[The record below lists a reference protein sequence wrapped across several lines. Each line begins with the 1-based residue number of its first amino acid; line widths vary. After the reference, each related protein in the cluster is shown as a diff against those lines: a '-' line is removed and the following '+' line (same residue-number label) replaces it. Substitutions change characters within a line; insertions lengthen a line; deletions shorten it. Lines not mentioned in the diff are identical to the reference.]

1 MSKCGLRGRQVG
13 EKEDMFGSFGLLPYS
28 ESVCSSCH
36 DELESLYFGAQK
48 ADRTN
53 YWATRKSFKE
63 KYGDKADSILSKSD
77 ALPQSAVP
85 ASNYT
90 GSIDSGLYS
99 NAGGTMITLAKVI
112 FAVFSIISIIVGIAV
127 GSASYDFQFLPF
139 LLISVV
145 GVLVA
150 YLAGLGFAA
159 FGHLVCDVKYIKD
172 ELSKKK

>member
-1 MSKCGLRGRQVG
+1 MSKCGLCGKELG
-13 EKEDMFGSFGLLPYS
+13 EGERFGSFGLMPP
-28 ESVCSSCH
+28 SVNVCGDCCE
-36 DELESLYFGAQK
+36 ELKSLYFSAQK

-63 KYGDKADSILSKSD
+63 KYGVKADSILSKSD
-77 ALPQSAVP
+77 ALPI
-85 ASNYT
+85 
-90 GSIDSGLYS
+90 GSGSGLYS
-99 NAGGTMITLAKVI
+99 NAGGAMITLAKVI
-112 FAVFSIISIIVGIAV
+112 FVVYSIISIIVGIKV
-127 GSASYDFQFLPF
+127 GSASYEFQFFPF

-159 FGHLVCDVKYIKD
+159 FDHLVCDGTYIKD

>member
-1 MSKCGLRGRQVG
+1 MSKCGLCGKELG
-13 EKEDMFGSFGLLPYS
+13 EGERFGSFGLMPP
-28 ESVCSSCH
+28 SVNVCGDCCE
-36 DELESLYFGAQK
+36 ELKSLYFSAQK

-63 KYGDKADSILSKSD
+63 KYGVKADSILSKSD
-77 ALPQSAVP
+77 ALPI
-85 ASNYT
+85 
-90 GSIDSGLYS
+90 GSGSGLYS
-99 NAGGTMITLAKVI
+99 NAGGAMITLAKVI
-112 FAVFSIISIIVGIAV
+112 FAVYSIISIIVGITV
-127 GSASYDFQFLPF
+127 GSASHDFKFLPF

>member
-1 MSKCGLRGRQVG
+1 MSKCGLCGKELG
-13 EKEDMFGSFGLLPYS
+13 EGERFGSFGLMPP
-28 ESVCSSCH
+28 SVNVCGDCCE
-36 DELESLYFGAQK
+36 ELKSLYFSAQK

-63 KYGDKADSILSKSD
+63 KYGVKADSILSKSD
-77 ALPQSAVP
+77 ALPI
-85 ASNYT
+85 
-90 GSIDSGLYS
+90 GSGSGLYS
-99 NAGGTMITLAKVI
+99 NAGGAMIALAKVI
-112 FAVFSIISIIVGIAV
+112 FVVYSIISIIVGIKV
-127 GSASYDFQFLPF
+127 GSASYEFQFFPF

>member
-1 MSKCGLRGRQVG
+1 MSKCGLCGKELG
-13 EKEDMFGSFGLLPYS
+13 EGEGFGSFGLMPP
-28 ESVCSSCH
+28 SVNVCGDCCE
-36 DELESLYFGAQK
+36 ELKSLYFSAQK

-63 KYGDKADSILSKSD
+63 KYGVKADSILSKSD
-77 ALPQSAVP
+77 ALPI
-85 ASNYT
+85 
-90 GSIDSGLYS
+90 GSGSGLYS
-99 NAGGTMITLAKVI
+99 NAGGAMITLAKVI
-112 FAVFSIISIIVGIAV
+112 FVVYSIISIIVGIKV
-127 GSASYDFQFLPF
+127 GSASYEFQFLPF

>member
-1 MSKCGLRGRQVG
+1 MSKCGLCGKELG
-13 EKEDMFGSFGLLPYS
+13 EKEDMFGNCGLLPYS

-36 DELESLYFGAQK
+36 DELELLYFSAQK

-53 YWATRKSFKE
+53 YWAARKSFKE

-77 ALPQSAVP
+77 
-85 ASNYT
+85 
-90 GSIDSGLYS
+90 SIGSGLYS

>member
-1 MSKCGLRGRQVG
+1 MSKCGLCGRQVG
-13 EKEDMFGSFGLLPYS
+13 EKEDMFGNFGLLPPS
-28 ESVCSSCH
+28 DKVCGDCN
-36 DELESLYFGAQK
+36 DDLQALYFGAQK
-48 ADRTN
+48 ADRTD
-53 YWATRKSFKE
+53 YWAARKSFKE
-63 KYGDKADSILSKSD
+63 KYGDKADSILSKTD
-77 ALPQSAVP
+77 ALPQGAVP
-85 ASNYT
+85 VSNYT
-90 GSIDSGLYS
+90 GSTADGLYS

-127 GSASYDFQFLPF
+127 GSASYDFNFMLF

-172 ELSKKK
+172 VLSKKK

>member
-1 MSKCGLRGRQVG
+1 MSKCGLCGKELG
-13 EKEDMFGSFGLLPYS
+13 EGERFGSFGLMPP
-28 ESVCSSCH
+28 SVNVCGDCCE
-36 DELESLYFGAQK
+36 ELKSLYFSAQK

-63 KYGDKADSILSKSD
+63 KYGVKADSILSKSD
-77 ALPQSAVP
+77 ALPI
-85 ASNYT
+85 
-90 GSIDSGLYS
+90 GSGSGLYS
-99 NAGGTMITLAKVI
+99 NAGGAMITLAKVI
-112 FAVFSIISIIVGIAV
+112 FVVYSIISIIVGIKV
-127 GSASYDFQFLPF
+127 GSASYEFQFFPF

-172 ELSKKK
+172 ELSKKQ

>member
-1 MSKCGLRGRQVG
+1 MSKCGLCGKELG
-13 EKEDMFGSFGLLPYS
+13 EGERFGSFGLMPP
-28 ESVCSSCH
+28 SVNVCGDCCE
-36 DELESLYFGAQK
+36 ELKSLYFSAQK

-63 KYGDKADSILSKSD
+63 KYGVKADSILSKSD
-77 ALPQSAVP
+77 ALPI
-85 ASNYT
+85 
-90 GSIDSGLYS
+90 GSGSGLYS

-112 FAVFSIISIIVGIAV
+112 FAVFSIISIIVGIKV
-127 GSASYDFQFLPF
+127 GSASYEFQFFPL

-150 YLAGLGFAA
+150 YLAGLGLAA
-159 FGHLVCDVKYIKD
+159 FGHPVCDVKYIKD

>member
-1 MSKCGLRGRQVG
+1 MSKCGLCGKELG
-13 EKEDMFGSFGLLPYS
+13 EGERFGSFGLMPP
-28 ESVCSSCH
+28 SVNVCGDCCE
-36 DELESLYFGAQK
+36 ELKSLYFSAQK

-63 KYGDKADSILSKSD
+63 KYGVKADSILSKSD
-77 ALPQSAVP
+77 ALPI
-85 ASNYT
+85 
-90 GSIDSGLYS
+90 GSGSGLYS
-99 NAGGTMITLAKVI
+99 NAGGAMITLAKVI
-112 FAVFSIISIIVGIAV
+112 FVVYSIISIIVGIKV
-127 GSASYDFQFLPF
+127 GSASYEFQFFPF

-159 FGHLVCDVKYIKD
+159 VGHLVCDVKYIKD

>member
-1 MSKCGLRGRQVG
+1 MSKCGLCGKELG
-13 EKEDMFGSFGLLPYS
+13 EGEGFGSFGLMPP
-28 ESVCSSCH
+28 SVNVCGDCN
-36 DELESLYFGAQK
+36 DDLQALYFSDPDSEDYRVA
-48 ADRTN
+48 
-53 YWATRKSFKE
+53 RKRFVE
-63 KYGDKADSILSKSD
+63 KHGSRANAILSKTDPIPSGNS
-77 ALPQSAVP
+77 PESVSA
-85 ASNYT
+85 ASR
-90 GSIDSGLYS
+90 SGLYS

-112 FAVFSIISIIVGIAV
+112 FAVFSIISIIVGIKV
-127 GSASYDFQFLPF
+127 GSASHDFQFLPF